1 MLKRAE
7 RSTQMKMP
15 LSSRLIF
22 ALLAILL
29 PLGSHLADFNRTHI
43 FNPNWPPHA
52 KFHGGQTLMF
62 SWLLGICSAFFAWR
76 KSKDRLTSVLAA
88 SLFAAV
94 YWIAQIGAIFYP
106 GTAVFDPDTMTP
118 ASMLMGIPGQIY
130 AEVFFLLL
138 TGLATWLALKSNAKW
153 TD

>member
-1 MLKRAE
+1 
-7 RSTQMKMP
+7 MKMP

-22 ALLAILL
+22 VLLAILL

-62 SWLLGICSAFFAWR
+62 SWLLGICSVFFSWR
-76 KSKDRLTSVLAA
+76 KSEDRLTTILAA
-88 SLFAAV
+88 SFFAAV

-106 GTAVFDPDTMTP
+106 GTAVFDPDTITP
-118 ASMLMGIPGQIY
+118 ASVLMGIPGQIY
-130 AEVFFLLL
+130 AEAFFLILA
-138 TGLATWLALKSNAKW
+138 GLATWLALKPNAKW